1 MNIFIRFAFSGLN
14 YYGTQIQPDKP
25 TIQGVLEDTLSRIY
39 NEKIRSTI
47 SSRLDKGVS
56 ALDFAIN
63 FQAPD
68 RDFSLNYLAYYLKRS
83 LPNDIFI
90 KEVRE
95 VSDDFS
101 SRYDVKYKI
110 YTYLI
115 QAGERRNPLLAHL
128 TYQPVKALDADKLK
142 ESLKLF
148 EGKHD
153 FRYFS
158 KPEKE
163 DKSTILT
170 IDRTSLHNKNGI
182 FYISFKGKSFLRYQI
197 RFLVGAC
204 LRYEQNRLSLDTIKK
219 LLNGENVP
227 YQKLK
232 AEPQALI
239 LNKLYYPKI
248 DKRQKI
254 DEPLVNLS
262 L

>member
-25 TIQGVLEDTLSRIY
+25 TIQGVLEEALSRIY
-39 NEKIRSTI
+39 NEKIKSTI

-63 FQAPD
+63 FQAPN
-68 RDFSLNYLAYYLKRS
+68 RDFTLDYLAYYLKRS

-90 KEVRE
+90 KEVRQVNE
-95 VSDDFS
+95 DFS
-101 SRYDVKYKI
+101 CRYDVKYKI

-115 QAGERRNPLLAHL
+115 QAGEKRNPLLSYL
-128 TYQPVKALDADKLK
+128 TYQPVKAVSSDRLK
-142 ESLKLF
+142 EALELF
-148 EGKHD
+148 KGTHD
-153 FRYFS
+153 FRYFAR
-158 KPEKE
+158 PEKE
-163 DKSTILT
+163 DESTVLT
-170 IDRTSLHNKNGI
+170 IDSTNLQKKNGI
-182 FYISFKGKSFLRYQI
+182 YYLNFKGKSFLRYQI

-204 LRYEQNRLSLDTIKK
+204 LRYEQNRLSLDTIKR
-219 LLNGENVP
+219 LLNGENIP

-248 DKRQKI
+248 DKKRKI
-254 DEPLVNLS
+254 DEALVNLN
-262 L
+262 